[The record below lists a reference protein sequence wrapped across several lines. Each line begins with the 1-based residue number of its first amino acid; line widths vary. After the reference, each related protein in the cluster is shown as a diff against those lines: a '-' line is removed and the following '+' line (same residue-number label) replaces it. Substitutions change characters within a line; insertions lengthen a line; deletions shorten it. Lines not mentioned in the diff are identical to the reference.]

1 MSYGTPDQ
9 LQRLLRSIRVTVD
22 EEPDIMWDDADV
34 RVVSRE
40 LADLLYQRLNTPPPI
55 AKPGG

>member
-22 EEPDIMWDDADV
+22 EEPHAMWDDPEV
-34 RVVSRE
+34 RVESRE
-40 LADLLYQRLNTPPPI
+40 LADLLYQRLDTSPPLTRS
-55 AKPGG
+55 GG